1 MNPVINSSC
10 ENNNKLNYLSE
21 RILKKIKTDR
31 AANFQAGAKVGTR
44 AEIIES
50 YLNEIVEEEKIIIS
64 QKEVSRLA
72 REIYEDS
79 YSFGPISFLIN
90 NDHITEIMINNFD
103 EVYIEEN
110 DVIKKTGIIFRDNNH
125 IKNLV
130 DKILSPLGLR
140 VDESSP
146 MVDARLKDG
155 SRINVVL
162 SPVTVNDVVVT
173 IRKFK
178 KNIMGIDSLKKEG
191 TINDEIANFIEVC
204 VRSKLNI
211 IVSGATSTGKTT
223 FLNVI
228 SNYIYPSERIVTIEE
243 TLELSLNLPHVIKL
257 ESRPPNI
264 EGKGEITIRDLVRNS
279 LRMRPDRIIVG
290 EIRGVEAVD
299 VLQAMNTGHSGSMT
313 TVHSNSPEDMISR
326 LETMIL
332 MSGLNLDPATARR
345 MIASSIDMIIH
356 LGRLKNGKRILLN
369 ISEVVNKS
377 ESMGSSTTL
386 EVKDIF
392 KYKVHNSIKDIKG
405 KDSRVD
411 DSGGYSVGRYDD
423 CVKNNGKR
431 DNSWKNDSEIMHDS
445 IDDDGSETMQG
456 SIDYTGY
463 IPEFLNKI
471 KDSGLDFDF
480 GDKNNE

>member
-1 MNPVINSSC
+1 MSSIFN
-10 ENNNKLNYLSE
+10 EKDVLNYLSKK
-21 RILKKIKTDR
+21 ISKKIKAEDLSKFLPEERLGRIDR
-31 AANFQAGAKVGTR
+31 FLK
-44 AEIIES
+44 
-50 YLNEIVEEEKIIIS
+50 EIVEEDKIIIS

-90 NDHITEIMINNFD
+90 DDRITEIMINNFD

-110 DVIKKTGIIFRDNNH
+110 DAIRQTKIIFRDNNH

-140 VDESSP
+140 LDESSP
-146 MVDARLKDG
+146 MVDARLKNG

-162 SPVTVNDVVVT
+162 CPVTVNDVVVT

-178 KNIMGIDSLKKEG
+178 RNIMDIDSLKKEG
-191 TINDEIANFIEVC
+191 TINNKIAGFIETC
-204 VRSKLNI
+204 VKSKLNI

-228 SNYIYPSERIVTIEE
+228 SNFIQSYERIVTIEE
-243 TLELSLNLPHVIKL
+243 TLELNLNLPHVIKL

-290 EIRGVEAVD
+290 GIRGAEAGD
-299 VLQAMNTGHSGSMT
+299 ILQAMNTGHSGSMT
-313 TVHSNSPEDMISR
+313 TIHSNSPKDMVSR

-332 MSGLNLDPATARR
+332 MSKLNLNPPTARR
-345 MIASSIDMIIH
+345 MIVSSIDMIIH
-356 LGRLKNGKRILLN
+356 LGKIENGRRGLLE
-369 ISEVVNKS
+369 ISELVNKN
-377 ESMGSSTTL
+377 ESIGGSTGL

-392 KYKVHNSIKDIKG
+392 
-405 KDSRVD
+405 
-411 DSGGYSVGRYDD
+411 RYQ
-423 CVKNNGKR
+423 VEETEM
-431 DNSWKNDSEIMHDS
+431 NDT
-445 IDDDGSETMQG
+445 GSCSG
-456 SIDYTGY
+456 SIVYTGHL
-463 IPEFLNKI
+463 PTFMDKM
-471 KDSGLDFDF
+471 KSRGFDF
-480 GDKNNE
+480 NFRDGNL